1 MRPMRKSVLFIDLA
15 VGTALMMVLAL
26 RHVLGEGLD
35 ETRNTPSYRSASS
48 TVCGRF
54 GDKLMRIDPRYL
66 FLSRVEY
73 QDVDYWTPG
82 NRKAHD
88 SKGCEDQIQSAA
100 FDVQWPDMT
109 PSNSFKNMGKPDFVR
124 IALKQRSVWRA
135 EEQGESKDFF
145 DAAERLLTYLS
156 HTDAFK
162 LGDRKSFSEINK
174 IKAFNH
180 NLGFYE
186 ITPYDNESS
195 KTVVFWREVEGKG
208 VSLTVKCLYFK
219 KRDDP
224 SCELTDHVP
233 NYGAYTSY
241 LKIRFHADLLPRW
254 QELHHEA
261 LQLIDR
267 FTVQGNMQ

>member
-1 MRPMRKSVLFIDLA
+1 MRPIRKSVLFIGLV
-15 VGTALMMVLAL
+15 VGTALMTVLAL
-26 RHVLGEGLD
+26 HHVRSAGLD

-88 SKGCEDQIQSAA
+88 SKGCEDQIQSAT

-109 PSNSFKNMGKPDFVR
+109 PSNSFKNLGKPDFVR
-124 IALKQRSVWRA
+124 VALSQRSVWRV
-135 EEQGESKDFF
+135 EKHGESKDFF
-145 DAAERLLTYLS
+145 DSTGLLLNFLS
-156 HTDAFK
+156 HTDTFK
-162 LGDRKSFSEINK
+162 RDNRRSFDEISK
-174 IKAFNH
+174 IKRFNDS
-180 NLGFYE
+180 LDLYE
-186 ITPYDNESS
+186 MSPYDNERS

-208 VSLTVKCLYFK
+208 VSIVINCLYFK
-219 KRDDP
+219 KVDKP
-224 SCELTDHVP
+224 ECELRDHVP
-233 NYGAYTSY
+233 DYGAYTSY
-241 LKIRFHADLLPRW
+241 LQIDFHADLLPRW
-254 QELHHEA
+254 QEVHHNA

-267 FTVQGNMQ
+267 FTVKGSLQ